1 MNRTEFIKKSGL
13 AMGLVPL
20 MNRTLTGKTI
30 TPPGAK
36 IVRKSQGRTY
46 NVVGDNM
53 TFKLTGK
60 ETGGQFTFIEEYNDP
75 GTAIPLHIHE
85 NEDEIFRV
93 LEGELKVD
101 VDGKKTILKAGDMA
115 FCPRGVPHSW
125 RVTGDK
131 KAKVD
136 LNIFPAGIEDMF
148 VELSKLPPGPPDM
161 IIVSEI
167 CGNYG
172 VKFL

>member
-1 MNRTEFIKKSGL
+1 MKRSEFIKKSGL
-13 AMGLVPL
+13 TVGLAPVVYS
-20 MNRTLTGKTI
+20 TLIGKTI
-30 TPPGAK
+30 TSPDAK

-60 ETGGQFTFIEEYNDP
+60 ETGGQFAFIEGYNDP
-75 GTAIPLHIHE
+75 GTAIPPHVHE

-93 LEGELKVD
+93 LEGELEVD
-101 VDGKKTILKAGDMA
+101 VAGEVTTLTAGDMA

-125 RVTGDK
+125 KVTGDK

-136 LNIFPAGIEDMF
+136 LSIFPAGIEDMF

-161 IIVSEI
+161 TIVSEI